1 MAKPAL
7 HPVDSNRLRGQFGD
21 VKKKPAK
28 IEESATP
35 YAAKKPAK
43 AEPAPAQPGIRFADL
58 AKVRETNAKLIQ
70 VHRVVLQKLAQ

>member
-1 MAKPAL
+1 
-7 HPVDSNRLRGQFGD
+7 

-43 AEPAPAQPGIRFADL
+43 AAPSPTQPGIRMADL

-70 VHRVVLQKLAQ
+70 IHRVVLEKLAR